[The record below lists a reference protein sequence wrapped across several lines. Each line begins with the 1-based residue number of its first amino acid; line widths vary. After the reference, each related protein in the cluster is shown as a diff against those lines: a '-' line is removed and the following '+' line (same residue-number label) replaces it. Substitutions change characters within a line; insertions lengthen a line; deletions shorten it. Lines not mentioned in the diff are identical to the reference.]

1 MRICL
6 MFDVWIVFLQTAT
19 FDFVEREQLA
29 ITENKKY
36 NDFKHE
42 KNSN

>member
-6 MFDVWIVFLQTAT
+6 MFGLCFFQTAT
-19 FDFVEREQLA
+19 FDFVEREQLG